1 MLLWRIASDT
11 ADYEADELRG
21 TGGER
26 TGGRW
31 NQVGQRVIY
40 ASTAIALA
48 CLETVVHL
56 NARGLPLNRFLVAIE
71 VPEEIQA
78 RRSISDV
85 RSLAVGWSAIPEG
98 HVSKAHRSA
107 WIRSASSSLLLV
119 PPLIVREEWN
129 ALINPVHPD
138 AARIKASKRRP
149 WFYDGRLR

>member
-1 MLLWRIASDT
+1 MLLWRITSDT

-21 TGGER
+21 TGAER

-40 ASTAIALA
+40 ASTSIALA

-71 VPEEIQA
+71 VPEE
-78 RRSISDV
+78 
-85 RSLAVGWSAIPEG
+85 
-98 HVSKAHRSA
+98 
-107 WIRSASSSLLLV
+107 
-119 PPLIVREEWN
+119 WN
-129 ALINPVHPD
+129 ALT
-138 AARIKASKRRP
+138 KASKRRP